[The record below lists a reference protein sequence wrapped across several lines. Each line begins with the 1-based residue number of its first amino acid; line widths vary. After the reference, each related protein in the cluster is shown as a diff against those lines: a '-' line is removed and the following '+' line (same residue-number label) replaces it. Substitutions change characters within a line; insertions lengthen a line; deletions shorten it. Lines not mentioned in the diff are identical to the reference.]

1 MKTIL
6 INYLPLL
13 ASVWYFAA
21 GLLHDIFI
29 IKNHKGNY
37 NRDLLRLLMDG
48 HILMFSGLIA
58 FISFLMLKN
67 NILYANIILLTVA
80 ISMLA
85 YCTLIFPFLK
95 SFATIVLSSA
105 LVICS
110 VYSIAS
116 N

>member
-29 IKNHKGNY
+29 IKEHKGDY

-48 HILMFSGLIA
+48 HVLMLSGILT
-58 FISFLMLKN
+58 FISYLMLKN
-67 NILYANIILLTVA
+67 NIPSANVILLTIG
-80 ISMLA
+80 ISMLM
-85 YCTLIFPFLK
+85 YCAMIFPFLK
-95 SFATIVLSSA
+95 SFATIIISSA
-105 LVICS
+105 VVLVAF
-110 VYSIAS
+110 YSLAT